1 MNCTYGKSLCNI
13 SSPKCHKPVLILAIS
28 WVCSIVVGAYLAF
41 SAQDLSS
48 SLMHAVL
55 INRVSIVGLA
65 TILFF
70 PFILSAL
77 AAYFSLSELIYVIA
91 AVKGVCLGFT
101 TTTLLF
107 CYADAAWL
115 VYGLACFS
123 SSFTLIP
130 LLHFWIRYL
139 TGAVRSLWSDTYRY
153 FIYAAAVGVVEY
165 LYLSPLISDVI

>member
-77 AAYFSLSELIYVIA
+77 AAYFSLPELIYVIA
-91 AVKGVCLGFT
+91 VVKGVCLGFT
-101 TTTLLF
+101 TITLLL
-107 CYADAAWL
+107 YYTGAAWL
-115 VYGLACFS
+115 VHSLACFS
-123 SSFTLIP
+123 SSFALMP
-130 LLHFWIRYL
+130 LFLCWIRCL
-139 TGAVRSLWSDTYRY
+139 TRSGKSLLRDTYRY
-153 FIYAAAVGVVEY
+153 LIYSVVIGLVDY
-165 LYLSPLISDVI
+165 LYVSPLVCNVI